1 MGNHHQYR
9 RPSEQGVVRKYGW
22 VEYSGRTDN
31 EPPYDENTDDTNGGC
46 LAGKSLTEGG
56 DDHDHE
62 LNSV

>member
-1 MGNHHQYR
+1 M
-9 RPSEQGVVRKYGW
+9 VRKYGW